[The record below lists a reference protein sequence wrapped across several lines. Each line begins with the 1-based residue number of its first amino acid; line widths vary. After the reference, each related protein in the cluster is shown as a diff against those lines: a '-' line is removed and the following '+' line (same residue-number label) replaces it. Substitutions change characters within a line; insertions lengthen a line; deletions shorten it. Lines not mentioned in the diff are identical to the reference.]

1 MRPVHRRVLILA
13 IALAALAAL
22 TGPAAAHAGGVRIHV
37 QRSAYGPILFDRAHR
52 ALYLF
57 QRDGRKKTRCFG
69 ECARRWPPLRTTS
82 RPRAGHGV
90 KQRLLG
96 RIRRPNGTWQAT
108 YNGHPL
114 YRYFRDTPNNVFCQN
129 IAEFGGLWLV
139 VNGRGRAV
147 R

>member
-1 MRPVHRRVLILA
+1 VHLRLGLILA
-13 IALAALAAL
+13 LTLAALA
-22 TGPAAAHAGGVRIHV
+22 GPAAAHARGVIIHV
-37 QRSAYGPILFDRAHR
+37 QGSAYGPILFDRAHR

-57 QRDGRKKTRCFG
+57 ERDGRNRTRCFG
-69 ECARRWPPLRTTS
+69 ECARRWPPLRTAG

-90 KQRLLG
+90 RQKLLG
-96 RIRRPNGTWQAT
+96 RIRRPDGSWQAT

-114 YRYFRDTPNNVFCQN
+114 YRYISDTPNNVFCQN
-129 IAEFGGLWLV
+129 VSEFGGLWLV